1 MSDRPYTDADLRAE
15 ATRQHAFLTE
25 DPDFVGVGEG
35 MEDGPVHSTST
46 DTAPARTW
54 EELLDP
60 ERDGT
65 DAFNAAQRKIHDL
78 INGAANVSAWAVDLG
93 ADGLKPEEHQITLK
107 AGDKPIVRIHF
118 AFAPELSDEA
128 RDAFVTGVG
137 EVTAHEM
144 QMAYLNGS

>member
-15 ATRQHAFLTE
+15 ATRQHAFLTQ

-46 DTAPARTW
+46 DTDPARTW

-78 INGAANVSAWAVDLG
+78 INGAANVSEWAVDLG
-93 ADGLKPEEHQITLK
+93 ADGLEPDGHTLQLGIDP
-107 AGDKPIVRIHF
+107 GDGDQPRVRLHF
-118 AFAPELSDEA
+118 AFAPDMTHADRA
-128 RDAFVTGVG
+128 RFVMRLGRAITD
-137 EVTAHEM
+137 H
-144 QMAYLNGS
+144 L